1 LNISDTVFGSFGIV
15 PQVAFGMPKI
25 MVLGN
30 NQIFVED
37 FTSIA
42 DYKKESV
49 KLVSGMGLLEF
60 CGEDFEIV
68 GMQDKNIII
77 SGRLKS
83 FRVI

>member
-1 LNISDTVFGSFGIV
+1 MNISDTVFGSFGV
-15 PQVAFGMPKI
+15 LPQVALGMPKI
-25 MVLGN
+25 MIMGN

-42 DYKKESV
+42 DYKKDSI

-60 CGEDFEIV
+60 CGEGFEIV

-77 SGRLKS
+77 SGKLKS
-83 FRVI
+83 FRII